1 MNIYFWILRIA
12 ALFGHRK
19 AKKLVAGQGDAL
31 SALLEWR
38 ATVSA
43 SPVVWI
49 HVASVGEFEQARP
62 IIERLRSELPF
73 RKVLLT
79 FFSPSGYEMR
89 KDYPLVDKVLYLP
102 FATKRNARKW
112 LKVLAPEMAVF
123 VKYEFWPAYLKALR
137 NAEVP
142 TYLISA
148 IFRPGQL
155 FFLPW
160 GVGYRRLLHCFTHI
174 FVQDQASRDLLN
186 RFGIAHSSVAGDT
199 RFDRVT
205 EVMKRAKDLP
215 VIEAF
220 VGDCSRV
227 VVAGSTWPVEEE
239 MLARYVATHE
249 DVRLVL
255 VPHEIHEGHID
266 QILQYFEG
274 CVVRYTEAAPQNI
287 HSCRTLLV
295 DTIGLLSSIYRY
307 GHVAYIGGGFGVGIH
322 NTLEAAVYGMPVVFG
337 PHWKKFRE
345 AHGLLQ
351 AGAAISV
358 KNYKE
363 LSSALDEAFAQRTSM
378 GENAGEYVSQE
389 RGATKIIYN
398 ELFNKY
404 E

>member
-31 SALLEWR
+31 SALSEWR

-112 LKVLAPEMAVF
+112 LKVLALEMAVF

-137 NAEVP
+137 NAAVP

-255 VPHEIHEGHID
+255 VPHEIHEEHID

-351 AGAAISV
+351 VGAAISV

-378 GENAGEYVSQE
+378 GEKAGEYVSQE